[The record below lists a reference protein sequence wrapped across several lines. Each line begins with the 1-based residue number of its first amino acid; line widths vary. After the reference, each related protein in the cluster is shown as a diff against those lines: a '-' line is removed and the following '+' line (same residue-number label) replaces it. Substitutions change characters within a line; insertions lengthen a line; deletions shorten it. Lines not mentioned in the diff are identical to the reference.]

1 MVHILDNEASAQ
13 FKEEIQK
20 NCDLQMVPPDTH
32 WQNLAEQAIQTFKSH
47 FLAILAGV
55 DPSFPMTL
63 WDRLVPQAVLTLN
76 LLRQAKADPKMSA
89 YEFVHGKMDY
99 NKMPLALLG
108 CAVQMHESTNRQK
121 MWDTHSLNGWYL
133 GTSPEHYRCH
143 NIFCT
148 KTRAERISD
157 TVFFQHW
164 YLTQPVVTPAD
175 AIINAMKNL
184 RSIIKNGPGNFERE
198 EMDILR
204 QMDAILQCDK
214 KQASK
219 HVTFT
224 AGTMQA
230 KPAMHDR
237 VVHPRME
244 NTALRPRVDNAS
256 PRVIMVAAVDEPYGP
271 PHPMTT

>member
-1 MVHILDNEASAQ
+1 
-13 FKEEIQK
+13 
-20 NCDLQMVPPDTH
+20 MVPPDTH

-47 FLAILAGV
+47 FLAILEEV
-55 DPSFPMTL
+55 DTSFPMTL
-63 WDRLVPQAVLTLN
+63 WDRLVPQVVLTLN

-99 NKMPLALLG
+99 NKMPLAPLG

-121 MWDTHSLNGWYL
+121 TWDAHSLNGWYL
-133 GTSPEHYRCH
+133 GTSPKHYRCH

-175 AIINAMKNL
+175 ATIDAMKNL
-184 RSIIKNGPGNFERE
+184 QSVIKNGPGNFKRE
-198 EMDILR
+198 EIDILR

-219 HVTFT
+219 HVTFM
-224 AGTMQA
+224 AGTVQT

-237 VVHPRME
+237 VVHPRVE
-244 NTALRPRVDNAS
+244 NTALCPRVDDAL
-256 PRVIMVAAVDEPYGP
+256 PRGITVVAVDKPYGP
-271 PHPMTT
+271 LHPMTTRL